1 MHNDKKVEP
10 FHIII
15 PKTSA
20 SLKSF
25 DGQTKWMYF
34 FIEGDKLLEKC
45 NTICNKVSADIKK
58 NLIASM
64 SAIKNFFKRRYNP
77 MIILQIFKS
86 DLFSSNQIE
95 FCSQKR

>member
-1 MHNDKKVEP
+1 MRNDKKVKP

-20 SLKSF
+20 PVKSF
-25 DGQTKWMYF
+25 DGQTKWIYF
-34 FIEGDKLLEKC
+34 LIEGDKLLEKC

-64 SAIKNFFKRRYNP
+64 SAIKNFFKRR
-77 MIILQIFKS
+77 
-86 DLFSSNQIE
+86 
-95 FCSQKR
+95 